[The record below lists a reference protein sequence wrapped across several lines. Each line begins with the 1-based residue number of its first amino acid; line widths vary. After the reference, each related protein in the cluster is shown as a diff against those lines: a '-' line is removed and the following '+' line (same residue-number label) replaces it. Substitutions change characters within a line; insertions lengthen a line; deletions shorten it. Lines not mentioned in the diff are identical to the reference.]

1 MSAKDLNLMFDQ
13 RNLALPENKGEVR
26 QSLNILKE
34 CGYVDGLCNLLCTD
48 KDTGIVGDNKDI
60 FRRQ

>member
-1 MSAKDLNLMFDQ
+1 MFDQ

>member
-1 MSAKDLNLMFDQ
+1 MFDQ
-13 RNLALPENKGEVR
+13 RNLALPLNKGEAR

-34 CGYVDGLCNLLCTD
+34 CGYAEGLCNLLCTD
-48 KDTGIVGDNKDI
+48 KETGIVGDNKDI